1 MVTNVDTRDD
11 EPKSLAVASHLAEAR
26 SLVETYLKPEIDV
39 LNISDGETLYVPV
52 IKRGNDVQIINR
64 NDIDG
69 WRTRPRFRTGTAA
82 LLSLASLI
90 EHINRF
96 KDEQSAIFANN
107 DRSAPTI
114 TAVLDYH
121 PQGGQLEGTQA
132 RVGMH
137 RSHYAFPLSDEWLA
151 WTKANKRVM
160 KMGEFAEFLEER
172 IIDVIGLIPGE
183 DTVSEE
189 LQKYIASCGGADTIA
204 DPAKLMD
211 LARGLHVHEDSVVTE
226 AVRLSSGEG
235 QVSFEVTHRDA
246 AGHKL
251 VVPNLFLIAIP
262 IFKNGIA
269 EDDGNPFYRI
279 AARLR
284 YRKTGEGIVFWY
296 DLWRLDRAFDHAFN
310 EACQRVVAETAL
322 PLLLGRPE

>member
-1 MVTNVDTRDD
+1 MGLETENTETGGVVRETRDLI
-11 EPKSLAVASHLAEAR
+11 EN
-26 SLVETYLKPEIDV
+26 YLKPETGFIS
-39 LNISDGETLYVPV
+39 ISDAGRSISVPV
-52 IKRGNDVQIINR
+52 VKYANSIELLDPCKIEP
-64 NDIDG
+64 
-69 WRTRPRFRTGTAA
+69 WATRPRLRTGTAT
-82 LLSLASLI
+82 LLSIDALI
-90 EHINRF
+90 DHVNRF
-96 KDEQSAIFANN
+96 KDAESIVFADNN
-107 DRSAPTI
+107 RSAPTV

-121 PQGGQLEGTQA
+121 PAGGQLDSTAPRLGK
-132 RVGMH
+132 H
-137 RSHYAFPLSDEWLA
+137 RSHYAFPLSDEWVA
-151 WTKANKRVM
+151 WNKANKAPM
-160 KMGEFAEFLEER
+160 KMAAFAEFLEER
-172 IIDVIGLIPGE
+172 IVDVIGMIAGE

-189 LQKYIASCGGADTIA
+189 LQKYINACGGVDTIA

-246 AGHKL
+246 SGNKL

-262 IFKNGIA
+262 IFKNGISETA
-269 EDDGNPFYRI
+269 ANPFYRI

-296 DLWRLDRAFDHAFN
+296 DLWRLDRSFDHAFN
-310 EACQRVVAETAL
+310 EACERVRVETDL